1 MGLLD
6 AFRHRNAQP
15 EGDLPKIEFGF
26 RDEGVIYTLR
36 GRRLEVS
43 TTWTNCD
50 RYAANQS
57 RAVICLELG
66 MLVDHTVDV
75 DREDP
80 LFTALLID
88 LEVTLLG

>member
-1 MGLLD
+1 M
-6 AFRHRNAQP
+6 R
-15 EGDLPKIEFGF
+15 
-26 RDEGVIYTLR
+26 
-36 GRRLEVS
+36 
-43 TTWTNCD
+43 CD